1 MQVRIVGP
9 KIGLAKGMLLRK
21 RGITRIQLP
30 ESMRKAPVSTTCNE
44 SWAAVVIKN
53 VYPSAENN
61 QMGRFLDPEGDATK
75 SWREKDD
82 RKPLSKM
89 YQRMLIGY
97 GVKES
102 DVNWYAKRSRNP
114 NKLRHGKW

>member
-1 MQVRIVGP
+1 
-9 KIGLAKGMLLRK
+9 MLLKK

-30 ESMRKAPVSTTCNE
+30 HSMIKVPPSETCTDDF
-44 SWAAVVIKN
+44 AVVVVKASF
-53 VYPSAENN
+53 PSKGNSLL
-61 QMGRFLDPEGDATK
+61 GRFLDPSLTTTDG
-75 SWREKDD
+75 WMNDD

-102 DVNWYAKRSRNP
+102 DVKKYARSAN
-114 NKLRHGKW
+114 RHPKNLKHGMLAV